1 MPSLGC
7 TSVRMRA
14 SDAAVSH
21 LTDECVDAA
30 TACSSRVSQLY
41 DSASVAFQAA
51 LSEAGAC
58 VRAVLAKARSP
69 KHAHVPGV
77 TTDRVDPALA
87 AITAAQQTAVVCR
100 EEITIR
106 RVEH

>member
-1 MPSLGC
+1 
-7 TSVRMRA
+7 MRA

-41 DSASVAFQAA
+41 DNASVAFQAA

-58 VRAVLAKARSP
+58 VRAVLAKATSP

-87 AITAAQQTAVVCR
+87 AITAAQQTAVLCCR
-100 EEITIR
+100 EKSTKS
-106 RVEH
+106 VDH

>member
-1 MPSLGC
+1 
-7 TSVRMRA
+7 MRA

-41 DSASVAFQAA
+41 DNASVAFKLPSPRLA
-51 LSEAGAC
+51 LVSEPCWQIKIA
-58 VRAVLAKARSP
+58 SP
-69 KHAHVPGV
+69 HRCSEV

-87 AITAAQQTAVVCR
+87 AITSADCRAVLQR
-100 EEITIR
+100 EEHE
-106 RVEH
+106 EHDGA